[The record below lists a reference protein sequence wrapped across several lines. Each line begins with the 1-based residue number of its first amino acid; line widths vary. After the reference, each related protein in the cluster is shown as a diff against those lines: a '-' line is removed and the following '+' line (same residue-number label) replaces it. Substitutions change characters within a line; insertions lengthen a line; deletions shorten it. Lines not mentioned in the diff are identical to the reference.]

1 MTISNHLHTKRDRE
15 ICLVLILMLG
25 NSILFVGKEDF
36 GKTDG
41 TMKEGQ
47 REIIRN
53 NYETLLKDLDPKPL
67 MQFLFQENII
77 TRNEMEQ
84 IKSIKT
90 REDKCEE
97 LLSILDRGGPSAF
110 LALVQGL
117 MEKKKTWLARLLL
130 KEGNGS

>member
-117 MEKKKTWLARLLL
+117 MEKKKNMVGQVVIERR
-130 KEGNGS
+130 

>member
-1 MTISNHLHTKRDRE
+1 
-15 ICLVLILMLG
+15 
-25 NSILFVGKEDF
+25 
-36 GKTDG
+36 
-41 TMKEGQ
+41 MKEGQ

-53 NYETLLKDLDPKPL
+53 NYQALLKDIDPKPL

-110 LALVQGL
+110 LALVEGL
-117 MEKKKTWLARLLL
+117 MKKKTWLASLLL
-130 KEGNGS
+130 KEGKGS